1 MKRVL
6 IPVMLLL
13 VSCGSPSEESSP
25 AELIKQDPMA
35 RDSFT
40 MRNPEILEDLLEQL
54 ELHGIEH
61 WQNEDN
67 SIGFYVKDTRQVDL
81 LAQEAIGV
89 WVSLQ

>member
-1 MKRVL
+1 MKITLL
-6 IPVMLLL
+6 ILTALIL
-13 VSCGSPSEESSP
+13 ASCGAPEET
-25 AELIKQDPMA
+25 AQAQAVVQDPMA
-35 RDSFT
+35 KDSFT

-54 ELHGIEH
+54 ELRGIEH

>member
-1 MKRVL
+1 
-6 IPVMLLL
+6 
-13 VSCGSPSEESSP
+13 
-25 AELIKQDPMA
+25 
-35 RDSFT
+35 